1 MSKLLSLPECSDI
14 SGVHID
20 SLRRCARRGTLLAN
34 RVGVNIGP
42 WKVRP
47 KDLEAFMKK
56 RNDGP
61 NFDVFPGGLSKKKIG
76 KKQPPVTREELNEA
90 MEKFKA
96 DGGTI
101 KRMTHEEEK
110 VSKNAAYSE
119 PTILDEIDENCLAD

>member
-1 MSKLLSLPECSDI
+1 MTKLLSIPECSEI
-14 SGVHID
+14 SGIHED
-20 SLRRCARRGTLLAN
+20 TLRRCARRGSLLAN
-34 RVGVNIGP
+34 RARDGDIGP
-42 WKVRP
+42 GKVRL

-61 NFDVFPGGLSKKKIG
+61 NFDVFPGGLSRRKAG
-76 KKQPPVTREELNEA
+76 AKQQPVTREELNQA

-110 VSKNAAYSE
+110 VSVNAAYLE
-119 PTILDEIDENCLAD
+119 PTILDEIGET